1 MKAKILI
8 AAAAFVVLAA
18 PVHASTP
25 TDNMS
30 GNPVH
35 DQAVQPEPNAGTIY
49 GDVFRSPFGDGV
61 AQDQSDLRRSSG
73 RDGNNLSPPSM
84 DASGVPDPRI

>member
-8 AAAAFVVLAA
+8 AAAAFVVFAA

-30 GNPVH
+30 GSPATH
-35 DQAVQPEPNAGTIY
+35 QAVQPEPKAGTIY
-49 GDVFRSPFGDGV
+49 GDVFRSPFGDG
-61 AQDQSDLRRSSG
+61 QDQSDLRPSSG
-73 RDGNNLSPPSM
+73 RDGNNLLPARI
-84 DASGVPDPRI
+84 DANGVPNPRI